1 MKLLVIENINMRNN
15 KEITEG
21 YVGMKIKIALPTS
34 WCQVKS
40 NSPIQ
45 WLKGKVIEIPINKQT
60 GKPCDNAIVVSIWS
74 KKVGRIERMLCFKKE
89 DGKYDH
95 IVKQL

>member
-45 WLKGKVIEIPINKQT
+45 WLKG
-60 GKPCDNAIVVSIWS
+60 VV
-74 KKVGRIERMLCFKKE
+74 GLN
-89 DGKYDH
+89 
-95 IVKQL
+95 

>member
-1 MKLLVIENINMRNN
+1 MRNN
-15 KEITEG
+15 KYITDF

-45 WLKGKVIEIPINKQT
+45 WLKGKITSIPIDKRT
-60 GKPCDNAIVVSIWS
+60 GEPSKDAIIVSVWS
-74 KKVGRIERMLCFKKE
+74 KKVGRIDSMLCFRDKE
-89 DGKYDH
+89 TGTFDH
-95 IVKQL
+95 IIQQK